1 MNISLYEMTNDLNE
15 INELLAAEEMSEEM
29 AQEIKDNIMDLVR
42 YKSENIIKLTK
53 NIETRIK
60 SVKEEEKRLE
70 EYRKSEEKRLNRLK
84 TYVVDCLQT
93 ADLKK
98 IDTSLG
104 RISLRKSPAS
114 VQLIDETKI
123 PSAYITTEVI
133 HKINKT
139 QIKKE
144 LQDGVNIEGVALVQ
158 DKYNLAIK

>member
-133 HKINKT
+133 HKIDKA

-158 DKYNLAIK
+158 NKYNLAIK